1 MLLPVLRLCFYFLE
15 FNIKRIIG
23 TLKCIAFA
31 IRSCCVILVYQL
43 LYKRGVYEIRCSTQ
57 PKS

>member
-1 MLLPVLRLCFYFLE
+1 MSLKAFHFYYNLLI

-23 TLKCIAFA
+23 NLVCIPFA

>member
-1 MLLPVLRLCFYFLE
+1 MLLPVLLLCFNLLI
-15 FNIKRIIG
+15 FNIKRIID
-23 TLKCIAFA
+23 TLGSIAFA

-43 LYKRGVYEIRCSTQ
+43 LYRRGVYEIRCSTQ